1 MIYLK
6 EIINQYMNEAKDE
19 FIKAY
24 INELDNNILKM
35 VTYFGF
41 ENENLDNLNE
51 WLIDKNYDLLMDN
64 EEREGNSYKSIYL
77 LNKQLNSII
86 GLFMVETFINEGD
99 VGYRFSD
106 IFIKES
112 ID

>member
-1 MIYLK
+1 MK
-6 EIINQYMNEAKDE
+6 EIINQHIHDVKDD
-19 FIKAY
+19 FIKKY
-24 INELDNNILKM
+24 INELDSNVLKM
-35 VTYFGF
+35 ITHFGY
-41 ENENLDNLNE
+41 ENENLDNLSE

-64 EEREGNSYKSIYL
+64 EERDGSSYKSIYL

>member
-1 MIYLK
+1 MK
-6 EIINQYMNEAKDE
+6 EIINQHMNDVKDD
-19 FIKAY
+19 FIKTY
-24 INELDNNILKM
+24 INELDSNLLKM
-35 VTYFGF
+35 ITHFGY

-64 EEREGNSYKSIYL
+64 EERDGSSYKSIYL
-77 LNKQLNSII
+77 LNKQLNSVI
-86 GLFMVETFINEGD
+86 GLFMVEIFANEND
-99 VGYRFSD
+99 FGYRFSD

>member
-1 MIYLK
+1 MK
-6 EIINQYMNEAKDE
+6 EIINQHMNDVKDN

-24 INELDNNILKM
+24 TSELDSNVLKM
-35 VTYFGF
+35 ITHFGY
-41 ENENLDNLNE
+41 ENENLDNLSE

-64 EEREGNSYKSIYL
+64 EERGGSSYKSIYL
-77 LNKQLNSII
+77 LNKQLNSVI
-86 GLFMVETFINEGD
+86 GLFMVEIFVNEND
-99 VGYRFSD
+99 AGYRFSD